1 VRLLHTA
8 DVHLDAP
15 NGSLGSRAADLRRRT
30 WEAWERTIE
39 AALAHQVQLFI
50 IAGDLF
56 DTRTPAAKTVDRALR
71 SLQRLTGATPA
82 IHVILLPGTHDCWSE
97 GGFWDSPA
105 IRVLPESVHVLGGPG
120 GSSLALPHLGATV
133 HGCPHRCDLQ
143 GQRPLCELRAD
154 PDAAINIGV
163 IHASPERGD
172 VQDGA
177 QVSSSEL
184 AGSRMDYVALGHWHR
199 WQDCSEGG
207 VTAIMPG
214 SIEVPGF
221 GSWDR
226 GSVALVTLG
235 EGPVCVQRLEI
246 GTLQARELSVDAG
259 DLRGTEDLVAVI
271 EAHADPDLL
280 LDVRLTGLGAA
291 GTLLD
296 LDAAMERLSGAF
308 FALRITDRSHP
319 ALDALAEEHLD
330 PKLTLGRFVEL
341 ARARIDAACD
351 EQQRRVAER
360 ALQIGVSMLRRTGGA
375 E

>member
-1 VRLLHTA
+1 MKLLHTA

-30 WEAWERTIE
+30 WDAWERTVE
-39 AALAHQVQLFI
+39 AALAQQVQLFVV
-50 IAGDLF
+50 AGDLF
-56 DTRTPAAKTVDRALR
+56 DTRTPAAKTVDRALK
-71 SLQRLTGATPA
+71 SLQRLAGATPA

-97 GGFWDSPA
+97 RGFWDSPA
-105 IRVLPESVHVLGGPG
+105 IRSLPESVHVLGGPR
-120 GSSLALPHLGATV
+120 GSSVALPHLGATV

-143 GQRPLCELRAD
+143 GQRPLCDLR
-154 PDAAINIGV
+154 PDSDAGINIGV

-177 QVSSSEL
+177 LVSGSEL
-184 AGSRMDYVALGHWHR
+184 TASGMDFVALGHWHR

-235 EGPVCVQRLEI
+235 EGPPKVERLEV

-259 DLRGTEDLVAVI
+259 DLRGTEDLVAAV

-280 LDVRLTGLGAA
+280 LDVRLTGLAPA
-291 GTLLD
+291 GTVLD
-296 LDAAMERLSGAF
+296 LDAVPERLSGAF
-308 FALRITDRSHP
+308 FALRLTDRSHP
-319 ALDALAEEHLD
+319 SLEALDEEHLD

-351 EQQRRVAER
+351 EQQRRIAER
-360 ALQIGVSMLRRTGGA
+360 ALQIGVSMLRRREGGQ
-375 E
+375 